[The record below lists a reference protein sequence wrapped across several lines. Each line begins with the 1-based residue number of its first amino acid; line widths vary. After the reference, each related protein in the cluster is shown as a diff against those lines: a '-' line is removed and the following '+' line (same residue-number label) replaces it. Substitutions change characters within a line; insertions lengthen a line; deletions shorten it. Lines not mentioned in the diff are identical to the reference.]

1 MIVETPCS
9 LRVLTVEMDVSLL
22 QATLAK
28 LPEEFFFED
37 SRTVISSFCG
47 VDMLVGVLE
56 SGGLDSWDPFIRGI
70 VT

>member
-1 MIVETPCS
+1 
-9 LRVLTVEMDVSLL
+9 MDVSLL